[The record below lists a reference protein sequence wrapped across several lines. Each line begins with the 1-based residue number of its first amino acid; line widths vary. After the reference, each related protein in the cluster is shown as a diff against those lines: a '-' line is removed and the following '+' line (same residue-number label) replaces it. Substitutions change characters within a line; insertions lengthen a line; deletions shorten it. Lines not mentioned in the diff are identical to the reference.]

1 MYIYILY
8 IYIRVFIYIYGIAAI
23 LWQSLAK
30 PLTLS
35 ASTVCK
41 CRAKVPHI
49 TSGHFSRATPE
60 STRGT
65 SDHFRSLQ
73 PFGSAHFEQSTVNCF
88 ANYQSVN
95 ASLNLF
101 KARC

>member
-1 MYIYILY
+1 MNM
-8 IYIRVFIYIYGIAAI
+8 YIYGIAAI

-41 CRAKVPHI
+41 GRAKVPHI

-65 SDHFRSLQ
+65 SDHFSL
-73 PFGSAHFEQSTVNCF
+73 
-88 ANYQSVN
+88 SV
-95 ASLNLF
+95 LHTLTNLQ
-101 KARC
+101 